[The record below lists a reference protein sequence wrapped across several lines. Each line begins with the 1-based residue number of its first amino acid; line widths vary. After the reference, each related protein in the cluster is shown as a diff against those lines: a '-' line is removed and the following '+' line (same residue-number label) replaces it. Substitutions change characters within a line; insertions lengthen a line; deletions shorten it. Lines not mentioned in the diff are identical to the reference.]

1 MSQSTLR
8 VIDSLVQWRSF
19 NETRSTRSDTIDL
32 SICETLKFQFAKRKV
47 SNIIKWGAS
56 FRWSSSEDSSLY
68 CSMQDSDEMTIGRT
82 HPTLIYDNL

>member
-19 NETRSTRSDTIDL
+19 NELRSTRSDTIDL
-32 SICETLKFQFAKRKV
+32 S
-47 SNIIKWGAS
+47 NIIKRLPGG
-56 FRWSSSEDSSLY
+56 RRLY
-68 CSMQDSDEMTIGRT
+68 TAQDSDEMTIGRT